1 LTSSP
6 LKNNHVSG
14 SIKKKRALCIALL
27 LFAMSLYGGNTDD
40 SALPTSIFHNFGHN
54 ILGSFSRNYGLNF
67 IGAGVGTWAMIET
80 GADWGWRNV
89 MAKSPWLTQTGMPM
103 LVIGTLVPVLTPL
116 TFSIVG
122 SISDNR
128 RLQSTAAALT
138 QALILTIGIQS
149 PLKAITGREPPGLF
163 TPERYE
169 GRGDFS
175 GKFNWFNMDF
185 VRGWPS
191 GHTAN
196 AFAAAA
202 VISEMY
208 SDKLLLKIGV
218 YLYAALMGISVGASV
233 HWASEVFAGALIGY
247 AIGKTV
253 ARSYNRH
260 TQLIKPDFDAELS
273 INALSFS
280 FRI

>member
-1 LTSSP
+1 M
-6 LKNNHVSG
+6 
-14 SIKKKRALCIALL
+14 KKLALCFIFLL
-27 LFAMSLYGGNTDD
+27 LSNIYLYANATDD
-40 SALPTSIFHNFGHN
+40 SDLPLSIFHNFGN
-54 ILGSFSRNYGLNF
+54 NLLGAFTHNYGLNF
-67 IGAGVGTWAMIET
+67 IGAGLGTWGLIKT
-80 GADWGWRNV
+80 GADWGWRNT
-89 MAKSPWLTQTGMPM
+89 AQDIPWLVQTGRPM
-103 LVIGTLVPVLTPL
+103 LLIGNLVPVLTPL
-116 TFSIVG
+116 TFCIVG

-128 RLQSTAAALT
+128 RLQSTAAALS
-138 QALILTIGIQS
+138 QALLLTLSVQS
-149 PLKAITGREPPGLF
+149 PLKMITGRASPGLLYASGQDG
-163 TPERYE
+163 ERS
-169 GRGDFS
+169 DFS

-218 YLYAALMGISVGASV
+218 YLYAALMGLSVGSSV

-247 AIGKTV
+247 TIGKTV
-253 ARSYNRH
+253 GRSYARPSVSR
-260 TQLIKPDFDAELS
+260 PDIEPDIS
-273 INALSFS
+273 INAIAVH